1 MALSLTMFYN
11 LHSLVNTIQV
21 LRAHD
26 PALSIYAG
34 GQAYWWGGRDVVE
47 AEGAVVVLDIE
58 SLIQRL

>member
-1 MALSLTMFYN
+1 MFYN